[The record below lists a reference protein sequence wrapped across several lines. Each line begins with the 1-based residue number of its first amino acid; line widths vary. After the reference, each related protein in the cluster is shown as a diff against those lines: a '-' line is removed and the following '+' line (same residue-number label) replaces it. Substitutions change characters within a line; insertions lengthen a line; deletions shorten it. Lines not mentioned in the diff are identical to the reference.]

1 LMDRGGSGSSWL
13 GQQQTCQYP
22 PVIPTSQ
29 FTAAVT
35 PSYPILTG

>member
-1 LMDRGGSGSSWL
+1 LMDRVGSGSSWL
-13 GQQQTCQYP
+13 CQQQTCQYP